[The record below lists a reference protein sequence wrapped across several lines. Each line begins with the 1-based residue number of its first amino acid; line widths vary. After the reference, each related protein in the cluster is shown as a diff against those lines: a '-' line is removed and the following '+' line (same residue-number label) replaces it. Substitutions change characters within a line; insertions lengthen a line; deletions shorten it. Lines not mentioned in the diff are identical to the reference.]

1 MYESPVNESSKASE
15 HTPPQMTAAPSLAT
29 HAASLV
35 RAMIVSGEL
44 APGARIVENRL
55 APLLGV
61 SRPPLREGLRLLERE
76 GLVVQQLHRGATV
89 VELGQ
94 QDVYE
99 IVTLRRALEEM
110 AVNTGVPVRDSARLE
125 QLEAA
130 LAVMETHAAANDE
143 STASDDSYAFHLA
156 LVELAGNSR
165 LVAAYRSLSLQL
177 TMAMNRRSRAADE
190 TLLERAARHRI
201 VVEAVRRGDPADVLA
216 VLHDDVS
223 IDFARRMRPDANLS
237 AEAAEWFAAQAAPRE
252 P

>member
-1 MYESPVNESSKASE
+1 VYESPAAHEPLVAVTPASS
-15 HTPPQMTAAPSLAT
+15 MAT
-29 HAASLV
+29 HAAALV

-76 GLVVQQLHRGATV
+76 GLVVQELHRGVTV

-110 AVNTGVPVRDSARLE
+110 AVNVGVPVRDPERL
-125 QLEAA
+125 AA
-130 LAVMETHAAANDE
+130 LETALEVMEAHALQNDE
-143 STASDDSYAFHLA
+143 ASASDDSYAFHLA
-156 LVELAGNSR
+156 LIALAGNSR

-177 TMAMNRRSRAADE
+177 TMAMNRRSRAGEE
-190 TLLERAARHRI
+190 TLTERAARHRL
-201 VVEAVRRGDPADVLA
+201 VVDAVRRGDPADVLA
-216 VLHDDVS
+216 ELHDEVS
-223 IDFARRMRPDANLS
+223 LDFARRMRPDKNLS
-237 AEAAEWFAAQAAPRE
+237 VEASEWFAAQASTR
-252 P
+252 